1 MLHFLRTMVQKI
13 ARVGQDMRDDGAKGP
28 HQGFLDRT
36 DVVSTPNRF
45 ATQPEARPHFAAA
58 FDFSYSAL
66 QQDIFFDPVL
76 VGVSPL
82 ELLYSYAYQPAA
94 RGGSVTE

>member
-28 HQGFLDRT
+28 HQGFLHRT

-58 FDFSYSAL
+58 FDR
-66 QQDIFFDPVL
+66 PEL
-76 VGVSPL
+76 VD
-82 ELLYSYAYQPAA
+82 
-94 RGGSVTE
+94 